1 VLQNDLENV
10 AQLGEKIKCLVFDE
24 AHRAKGNHAYCQVI
38 RKLTAGGHQYFRV
51 LALSATPGCNVNDVI
66 EVTVDLLTFQRFV
79 VKLVGGSK
87 FVNFSFG
94 VQDGRE

>member
-1 VLQNDLENV
+1 MLQNDLENV

-66 EVTVDLLTFQRFV
+66 EVTVYLFVLLT
-79 VKLVGGSK
+79 
-87 FVNFSFG
+87 
-94 VQDGRE
+94 QDLQLNL

>member
-1 VLQNDLENV
+1 MLQNDLENV

-66 EVTVDLLTFQRFV
+66 EVTGLT
-79 VKLVGGSK
+79 
-87 FVNFSFG
+87 VNFSKIYKVKLG
-94 VQDGRE
+94 CRWLKIY